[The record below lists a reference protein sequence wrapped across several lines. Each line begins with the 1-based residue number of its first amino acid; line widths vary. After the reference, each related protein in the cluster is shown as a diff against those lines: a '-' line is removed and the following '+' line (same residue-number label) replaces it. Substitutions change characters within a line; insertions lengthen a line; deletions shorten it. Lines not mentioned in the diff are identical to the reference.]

1 MLLQKVGTSGNDLLP
16 ALVPAHSAGPRLTS
30 AAELEQRGPICFVDE
45 GREWGERE
53 GVDGLDHGGAATC
66 VLVSLTQACD
76 SLRNS

>member
-45 GREWGERE
+45 GREWGGR
-53 GVDGLDHGGAATC
+53 GWMVWMHGGAATC